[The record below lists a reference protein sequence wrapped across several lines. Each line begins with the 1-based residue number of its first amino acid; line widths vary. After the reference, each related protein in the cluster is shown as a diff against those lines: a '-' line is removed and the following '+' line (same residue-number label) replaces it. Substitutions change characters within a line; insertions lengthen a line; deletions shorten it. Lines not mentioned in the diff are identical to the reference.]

1 MFGKFCGKSGLD
13 GWKSRFPAIPSR
25 SQCLNDQY
33 IHINFLCNCAD
44 VVKPF
49 NLNEIVEMEKKEK
62 RQGNSWSREPK
73 IFFLFLFFWKSL
85 LRCKQ
90 NFSRAQ
96 RRSLM
101 RWAQPNIIQFVYFNL
116 LINRIEIKAFKNVKK
131 VVFMSWNFVFFQ
143 VG

>member
-1 MFGKFCGKSGLD
+1 
-13 GWKSRFPAIPSR
+13 
-25 SQCLNDQY
+25 
-33 IHINFLCNCAD
+33 
-44 VVKPF
+44 
-49 NLNEIVEMEKKEK
+49 MEKKEK